1 MSIIGLDI
9 DGVLS
14 DFVSSYTDLFIATT
28 GVDNFH
34 DRHAATFPPCFDY
47 PQLSYGY
54 TDDHAA
60 AVWKLIK
67 KDMQFWMK
75 LEPLVGTQETLEK
88 LDSLRLDGHD
98 IYFVTSRPGLM
109 AKWQTETWL
118 QTHGFDVPTVIM
130 HSDKGAVVK
139 LLEMDAYIDDHLV
152 NANEVMRVVREE
164 GMMTRVYL
172 KDAPYND
179 RPVGDPDGAPVELV
193 AGAARDPGLKVVADA
208 YGMLEEEGL
217 A

>member
-1 MSIIGLDI
+1 MSVLGVDI
-9 DGVLS
+9 DGVLA
-14 DFVSSYTDLFIATT
+14 DFINSYTDLFIELT
-28 GVDNFH
+28 GVDNFK
-34 DRHAATFPPCFDY
+34 DRYAPTFPSCWDY
-47 PQLSYGY
+47 PTEVYDY
-54 TDDHAA
+54 TVKHTTE
-60 AVWKLIK
+60 VWKRIK
-67 KDMQFWMK
+67 KDMQFWLK

-88 LDSLRLDGHD
+88 LDTLRLDGHD

-130 HSDKGAVVK
+130 HSDKASVVR
-139 LLEMDAYIDDHLV
+139 LLQMDAYIDDHLM